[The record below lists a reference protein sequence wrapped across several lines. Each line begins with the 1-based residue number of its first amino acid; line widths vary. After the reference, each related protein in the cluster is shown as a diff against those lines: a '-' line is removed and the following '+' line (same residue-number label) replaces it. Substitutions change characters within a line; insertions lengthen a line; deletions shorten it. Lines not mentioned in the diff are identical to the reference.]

1 MQVISALGAAALAA
15 AALAALSQ
23 HKAYGRNCQRLVAVV
38 ASAPELRWNGF
49 REFMEFDAENLLQE
63 SKSEILRYAGI
74 FAYFVSVRR
83 WDGFALIADLG
94 FLCIPN
100 HENGLDISI

>member
-1 MQVISALGAAALAA
+1 VQVISALGAAALAA

-23 HKAYGRNCQRLVAVV
+23 HKAYGRNCQKPVAVV

-63 SKSEILRYAGI
+63 SKSEILRYAAMPSFLPILYQCG
-74 FAYFVSVRR
+74 
-83 WDGFALIADLG
+83 GGMDL
-94 FLCIPN
+94 
-100 HENGLDISI
+100 H